1 MNILALDPATHTGW
15 ALSADG
21 MVHSGTWDLS
31 PRRGDGAGMRF
42 LRLCW
47 KLDEM
52 LFRHAPLHIV
62 YEFAGHFK
70 SLAAGDVLR
79 GLMAHIQSWCETHNV
94 PCEGYAPSSIKKWA
108 TGKGNANKDA
118 MLAEAQRRWP
128 DITDHNEADARLLL
142 AMVMT
147 SR

>member
-1 MNILALDPATHTGW
+1 MNILALDPGTQTGW
-15 ALSADG
+15 ALSFDG

-47 KLDEM
+47 ELDEV
-52 LFRHAPLHIV
+52 LFHNAPLRIV

-70 SLAAGDVLR
+70 SRAAADCMG
-79 GLMAHIQSWCETHNV
+79 GLMSHIQSWCETNDV

-128 DITDHNEADARLLL
+128 DVRGHNEADARLLL
-142 AMVMT
+142 AMVMAP
-147 SR
+147 R